1 MDKSLIIKLVRKET
15 HQSLLQLV
23 RQSLLPPVEVVL
35 QQAVSQL
42 LQQEVL
48 LQTTLLVI

>member
-23 RQSLLPPVEVVL
+23 VPQAVAPQAVVLQSLLQVV
-35 QQAVSQL
+35 QSL
-42 LQQEVL
+42 LQV
-48 LQTTLLVI
+48 VV